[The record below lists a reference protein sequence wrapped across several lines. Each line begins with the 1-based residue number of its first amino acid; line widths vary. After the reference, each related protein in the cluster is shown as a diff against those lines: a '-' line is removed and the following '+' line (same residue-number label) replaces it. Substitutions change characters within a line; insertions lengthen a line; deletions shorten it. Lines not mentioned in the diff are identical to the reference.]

1 MARKKKESKQ
11 TVEQPKVYCGECR
24 HFVRDT
30 SGHSF
35 SIATGEY
42 FMGECAD
49 GLHPDTPKKQFADK
63 ARKCETYKPKDL

>member
-1 MARKKKESKQ
+1 MGRKKKESNQ

-30 SGHSF
+30 SGISR
-35 SIATGEY
+35 SIDGEY
-42 FMGECAD
+42 FMGECAE